1 MFIKENILEP
11 EIMIDIQTFKNYIL
25 TDLYDKMNI

>member
-1 MFIKENILEP
+1 MFIKENILEL

-25 TDLYDKMNI
+25 TGLYDKMNI